1 MNVLAYARLMR
12 LPNVFTALAD
22 VGVGVFA
29 SGLYAADP
37 LAALLL
43 AVASAS
49 LYTAGM
55 VSNDCFDLAEDQ
67 RERPFRPL
75 PAGQISLRTAQLLTV
90 GLMLVGVAA
99 AMASGATGLA
109 STTDGST
116 TGTDVDADAAHAA
129 FRPLPGLLAVAL
141 VVAILLYN
149 GWLKRTPLGPV
160 SMASCR
166 VLNVLLAF
174 SLAEPSLGWA
184 TRAHVAAV
192 VGVYIIGVTW
202 FARAEAGVS
211 DRDQLR
217 LAVGVVGVALL
228 LAVLVPVHL
237 PAGTAS
243 AWPPYLL
250 VGFALVLAGPIRQ
263 ALANPQPA
271 RVQAAVKRMILGL
284 IGLDAILLTTFT
296 GPSGLLL
303 LLLLPPAL
311 ILGKRIY
318 ST

>member
-116 TGTDVDADAAHAA
+116 TGVPT
-129 FRPLPGLLAVAL
+129 LTLE
-141 VVAILLYN
+141 
-149 GWLKRTPLGPV
+149 TP
-160 SMASCR
+160 SM
-166 VLNVLLAF
+166 
-174 SLAEPSLGWA
+174 PP
-184 TRAHVAAV
+184 
-192 VGVYIIGVTW
+192 
-202 FARAEAGVS
+202 S
-211 DRDQLR
+211 DRCRGCWRSRWLW
-217 LAVGVVGVALL
+217 
-228 LAVLVPVHL
+228 PFCCTT
-237 PAGTAS
+237 AG
-243 AWPPYLL
+243 
-250 VGFALVLAGPIRQ
+250 
-263 ALANPQPA
+263 
-271 RVQAAVKRMILGL
+271 
-284 IGLDAILLTTFT
+284 
-296 GPSGLLL
+296 
-303 LLLLPPAL
+303 
-311 ILGKRIY
+311 
-318 ST
+318 